1 MPAAVLASSAC
12 AANRSM
18 TCAVARQLPQAQG
31 SARGHLRA
39 QPRAAAA
46 GWRRAATRKEEPMI
60 QTRRAQRTFGDG
72 VISEEGKDLH
82 EEWMKHADRGLCG
95 QEILGGNCKGPG
107 QSA

>member
-60 QTRRAQRTFGDG
+60 QTRRAQRTLCDG
-72 VISEEGKDLH
+72 VIAEGVKELH
-82 EEWMKHADRGLCG
+82 AEWVKEAQRGRG
-95 QEILGGNCKGPG
+95 GKEIVAGSLKAPG
-107 QSA
+107 QRE